1 MEFTIRLA
9 TQADYPQMVA
19 IGRNATADY
28 VKSVDDLVLS
38 DQARSTNIVARK
50 LVAEAA
56 NHLLVGMATYSQS
69 APADDPHQF
78 NVWFFVPPALQGN
91 GIGKRLYAQVM
102 AELMPYQPSRLETGV
117 RSDLPRAVRFLEERG
132 FVTVNN
138 ECEMHLDLTTFNPD
152 RFQAE
157 RQRVER
163 EGIHLKTLDELSDD
177 PDRDA
182 KLYEMHLRRQA
193 AGMEAGGLPPFSE
206 WIERFRQWPRVLL
219 GGFCVAIAGEQYIG
233 QSNALASGMF
243 GELEYG
249 YTGVLPAYR
258 NRGIATA
265 MKLKVLAWAKTQGY
279 TLARSFSNSNNA
291 AMIRVN
297 QHLGFVVQPPVL
309 WMQKILD
316 HEERQQP

>member
-9 TQADYPQMVA
+9 TQTDYAQIVA
-19 IGRNATADY
+19 IGRSATTDY
-28 VKSVDDLVLS
+28 VQTGADLVLG
-38 DQARSTNIVARK
+38 DQTRPPGVIARK

-56 NHLLVGMATYSQS
+56 NKQLVGVATYAQS

-78 NVWFFVPPALQGN
+78 NVWFFVPPPLQGN

-102 AELMPYQPSRLETGV
+102 AELTPYQPSCLEIGV

-132 FVTVNN
+132 FVTANS
-138 ECEMHLDLTTFNPD
+138 ECEMHLNLTTFNPA

-157 RQRVER
+157 QQQVER
-163 EGIHLKTLDELSDD
+163 EGIHLKTLAELSDD
-177 PDRDA
+177 PTCDA

-193 AGMEAGGLPPFSE
+193 VGMEAGGLPPFSE
-206 WIERFRQWPRVLL
+206 WIEHFRQLPRLLL
-219 GGFCVAIAGEQYIG
+219 GGFCVAIDGEQYIG
-233 QSNALASGMF
+233 QSNALASGVS

-265 MKLKVLAWAKTQGY
+265 MKLKVLDWAKTEGY
-279 TLARSFSNSNNA
+279 TLARSFSDSRNT

-316 HEERQQP
+316 HTERHQP